1 MKALEL
7 QAQGTPPRAAWRE
20 GPEPCASAHH
30 AAVPA
35 HASHVKRTAA
45 SLNVNGLGA
54 QPGVSVMFRQH
65 ADASP
70 LYTSWDPAR

>member
-20 GPEPCASAHH
+20 HAEPCASARH

-35 HASHVKRTAA
+35 HASHVKCIAA
-45 SLNVNGLGA
+45 SLNVNGPGA

-70 LYTSWDPAR
+70 VYTSWDPAR